1 MGCDLTFSRL
11 QVLPEL
17 AASLIAAY
25 NGNRF
30 IIITALISVLSVSWS
45 ILMIGKEETQFRHL
59 EKRGLIILLPQT
71 DLQDVDRSHRHL
83 NCIVCR
89 FEVLRVCK
97 TGFSAICALPRICIP
112 KDDFPSFITTS
123 IIDTRSTPE

>member
-11 QVLPEL
+11 HVLPEL

-59 EKRGLIILLPQT
+59 EKEDLLLLPQT
-71 DLQDVDRSHRHL
+71 DLQNADRSHRHL

-97 TGFSAICALPRICIP
+97 TGFCAICALPRICIP